1 MINNSI
7 LRIFLILSIVIIL
20 LGILTIIFIQFDQGY
35 VLMSTENDFHKEQ
48 RNLINHV
55 YQTQVQEQ
63 SAGENPLVMKLNK
76 ATVVI
81 QTQADEKSA
90 QKEPV
95 EEIKPVEKKALTDEL
110 IQQQKTAIDQIRN
123 NNSIWQQRQAENDYA
138 NDYQMM
144 LLRNNP
150 WSPHYR
156 PNQ

>member
-1 MINNSI
+1 
-7 LRIFLILSIVIIL
+7 
-20 LGILTIIFIQFDQGY
+20 
-35 VLMSTENDFHKEQ
+35 MSTENDFHKEQ

-63 SAGENPLVMKLNK
+63 STAENPLVMKLNK

-81 QTQADEKSA
+81 QTEADEKSP
-90 QKEPV
+90 QKKPV
-95 EEIKPVEKKALTDEL
+95 EEIKPVEKKASTDEL
-110 IQQQKTAIDQIRN
+110 IQKQKTAIDQIRN

>member
-1 MINNSI
+1 
-7 LRIFLILSIVIIL
+7 
-20 LGILTIIFIQFDQGY
+20 
-35 VLMSTENDFHKEQ
+35 MSTENDFHKEQ